1 MPWTP
6 TACPSLRPV
15 PSRAETSP
23 VQLMLRIRMLTM
35 TGSKQVG
42 VWVGTPMPRHSA
54 YALTHSIDKR
64 IQSAKRIN
72 PFNATQRDWCG
83 SIQHSATASSTHLHG
98 QSHGL
103 SGYTRRGDGTSN
115 NACPKGRGAGG
126 DVEVRPERVN
136 RWAESLKNEVP
147 KKRPPIWASLSRPQG
162 LANGLRNTPQPIG
175 VLAPSSYHLHC
186 PMAMHGQHQPTRS
199 KCNA

>member
-1 MPWTP
+1 MPWMR
-6 TACPSLRPV
+6 TAYPSLRPV

-23 VQLMLRIRMLTM
+23 AQLMLRIRSQTM
-35 TGSKQVG
+35 VG
-42 VWVGTPMPRHSA
+42 YDLMAVGGGGGYPPMPRHRH
-54 YALTHSIDKR
+54 YALAHSIDKR

-136 RWAESLKNEVP
+136 RWAESLLNEVP
-147 KKRPPIWASLSRPQG
+147 KKRHPFLASHRSASIRPERHQTTPPVPSITRRHRAQPPPIQG
-162 LANGLRNTPQPIG
+162 
-175 VLAPSSYHLHC
+175 
-186 PMAMHGQHQPTRS
+186 
-199 KCNA
+199 